1 MKLYGY
7 WRSSAAYR
15 VRIGL
20 NVKGLEVEEEFIHL
34 QRLDQRGEDYLA
46 LNPQGLV
53 PTLIDGDVCLSQSL
67 AILEYLDDLY
77 PEPAL
82 LPSDPAGRAR
92 VRQLAQVVACDIHPI
107 DNLKVLNFLT
117 NELGVSDEGRLTWYR
132 HWVTQG
138 LEGLEGLVAGHAAT
152 GQFCH
157 GDRPSLADLCLV
169 PQLYNA
175 RRFDVDL
182 SRYPALLR
190 IDQACQALNAFAAAV
205 PEAQPDAPAT
215 V

>member
-20 NVKGLEVEEEFIHL
+20 NLKDLTVEEEFIAL
-34 QRLDQRGEDYLA
+34 SDGRQRSDGYLA

-53 PTLIDGDVCLSQSL
+53 PTLIDGEVRLSQSL
-67 AILEYLDDLY
+67 AILEYLDEVY
-77 PEPAL
+77 PQPAL
-82 LPSDPAGRAR
+82 LPPDPVGRAR

-107 DNLKVLNFLT
+107 DNLKVLKYLT
-117 NELGVSDEGRLTWYR
+117 GTLGVSEDGRLTWYR
-132 HWVTQG
+132 HWVDQG
-138 LEGLEGLVAGHAAT
+138 LAALEGLVVHNPGT

-157 GDRPSLADLCLV
+157 GDQPSLADLCLV

-175 RRFDVDL
+175 RRFDIDL
-182 SRYPALLR
+182 SRYPTLSH
-190 IDQACQALNAFAAAV
+190 IDAACQALDAFAKAA
-205 PEAQPDAPAT
+205 PELQPDAP
-215 V
+215 